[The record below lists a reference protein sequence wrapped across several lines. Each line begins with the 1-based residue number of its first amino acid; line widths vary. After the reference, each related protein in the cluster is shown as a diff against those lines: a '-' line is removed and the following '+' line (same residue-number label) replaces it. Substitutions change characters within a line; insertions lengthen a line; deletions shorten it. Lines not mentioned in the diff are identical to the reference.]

1 MPSILEDAEN
11 DLSDKTR
18 ELFADLYHDLV
29 ELDAQVTQYDQRIKR
44 LCEHN
49 PVCQRIGKVAG
60 VGPMTATAVVAAVGD
75 ANNFK
80 NGRQLA
86 AWLGL
91 VPRHVA
97 SGGKCRLL
105 GISKR
110 GDRYLRT
117 LLIHGARAALYRA
130 RGKDDRHS
138 RWINQLRERRGTNRA
153 CVALANKN
161 ARIIWALMAHDDE
174 YRKIA

>member
-1 MPSILEDAEN
+1 
-11 DLSDKTR
+11 
-18 ELFADLYHDLV
+18 
-29 ELDAQVTQYDQRIKR
+29 
-44 LCEHN
+44 
-49 PVCQRIGKVAG
+49 
-60 VGPMTATAVVAAVGD
+60 MTATAMVAAVGD

-97 SGGKCRLL
+97 SGGTSRLL

-117 LLIHGARAALYRA
+117 LLIHRARAALYRA
-130 RGKDDRHS
+130 RRKDDRHS
-138 RWINQLRERRGTNRA
+138 RWMNPLRERRGTNKA

-161 ARIIWALMAHDDE
+161 ARIIWALMAHGDD
-174 YRKIA
+174 YRQTG